1 MVSIG
6 AVRGLFTFIIITFTI
21 MVTYYTVR
29 RDAHNITGVEHAVA
43 EGITKYTSTVE
54 KLSSSSSA
62 HTANT
67 SSSVHTTN
75 TKDDPL
81 QHSPPE
87 HAPPQNVQSQNDPP
101 RRPPPAT
108 PRRQNIVLVII
119 DDLGIGDLKC
129 YGSSFHETPN
139 IDALAAEGVRFT
151 SAYAAHPKCGP
162 ARLALFSGV
171 YPARMGSPVSGH
183 ELEKYGM
190 PNAFKCQKKMGDYKM
205 RLPLERTSMGGA
217 FKLNGYRTGY
227 HGKWHFGDAS
237 GRGSPLDHG
246 FEVSIGATHKGS
258 VQSHFAPYTN
268 PDHIKQVPPPP
279 MSEPRPDGT
288 YMADHLTD
296 ETIGTIKKFKN
307 DPFLV
312 VLAHYAVHTPIEAP
326 EDLVDPYEKK
336 RNLLDETD
344 QFTHDHNAV
353 YRTSQDHATYGGM
366 MTAVDNSVG
375 RVMQALKDMG
385 LDQNTTVVFTS
396 DNGGLASSIKEKNM
410 PDIPTTNHPYRH
422 GKTWLYEGG
431 VRVPLIVHAPDR
443 KRVEGGESAFLTTG
457 TDVYPTLLDLA
468 GLPLRPK
475 DHVDGI
481 SFAEAVTTKRDGSV
495 RKKPLFWHFG
505 ILDQN
510 TTVVFTS
517 DNGGQASHATPSNVA
532 AIPTSNAPY
541 RHGKTWLYEGGV
553 RVPLIVHD
561 PDAPVSTRGR
571 ESDFVT
577 VGTDMYPTL
586 LDLAG
591 LPLRPKDHVDGIST
605 TDAIFAPTVGNAT
618 AIRDSPLFWHFSYNK
633 PEHTKGKGGGLSL
646 NKGQVQCSAV
656 MDGKWKL
663 IDFWDEGKD
672 GRKELYN
679 VHTDPYETKNLA
691 QTHPE
696 VRKRLFQ
703 KLRFW
708 RHNWVK
714 ESDYID
720 LECKEEKMAT
730 LGREGERKD

>member
-396 DNGGLASSIKEKNM
+396 DNGG
-410 PDIPTTNHPYRH
+410 
-422 GKTWLYEGG
+422 
-431 VRVPLIVHAPDR
+431 
-443 KRVEGGESAFLTTG
+443 
-457 TDVYPTLLDLA
+457 
-468 GLPLRPK
+468 
-475 DHVDGI
+475 
-481 SFAEAVTTKRDGSV
+481 
-495 RKKPLFWHFG
+495 
-505 ILDQN
+505 
-510 TTVVFTS
+510 
-517 DNGGQASHATPSNVA
+517 QASHATPSNVA

>member
-1 MVSIG
+1 MMYVSKWSMRDLEIFTDPQ
-6 AVRGLFTFIIITFTI
+6 GLTRRSMKDLETITDP
-21 MVTYYTVR
+21 
-29 RDAHNITGVEHAVA
+29 RD
-43 EGITKYTSTVE
+43 
-54 KLSSSSSA
+54 L
-62 HTANT
+62 HTAT
-67 SSSVHTTN
+67 SSKRGRNMDIPTGGLHTNAQTGDIHTDESTAKT
-75 TKDDPL
+75 TKMSGVDK
-81 QHSPPE
+81 
-87 HAPPQNVQSQNDPP
+87 ARRKKKNV
-101 RRPPPAT
+101 
-108 PRRQNIVLVII
+108 VLILI
-119 DDLGIGDLKC
+119 DDLGVHDVGV
-129 YGSSFHETPN
+129 YGSTFHDTPH
-139 IDALAAEGVRFT
+139 IDAFASTGVRFT
-151 SAYAAHPKCGP
+151 NAYTAHPKCGP
-162 ARLALFSGV
+162 ARLALFSGTF
-171 YPARMGSPVSGH
+171 PARFGSPLFSD
-183 ELEKYGM
+183 LNKYGM
-190 PNAFKCQKKMGDYKM
+190 PNAFKCFQKRGYRKM
-205 RLPLERTSMGGA
+205 RLPLQATSMGDA
-217 FKLNGYRTGY
+217 FKVNGYRTGY
-227 HGKWHFGDAS
+227 HGKWHFGDAQ
-237 GRGSPLDHG
+237 GLGSPNDQG
-246 FEVSIGATHKGS
+246 FDVSIGATHKGA
-258 VQSHFAPYTN
+258 VQTHFYPYVN
-268 PDHIKQVPPPP
+268 SEHVSKQNAPPP
-279 MSEPRPDGT
+279 MSWRPDGT

-296 ETIGTIKKFKN
+296 ETIGTIQKFKD
-307 DPFLV
+307 DPFFV
-312 VLAHYAVHTPIEAP
+312 VLAHYAVHGPIEAP
-326 EDLVDPYEKK
+326 KDLVQPYNKK
-336 RNLLDETD
+336 HKALKETD
-344 QFTHDHNAV
+344 QFTRDHGAI
-353 YRTSQDHATYGGM
+353 YRTTQDNPVYGGM

-375 RVMQALKDMG
+375 RIMQALKEMG
-385 LDQNTTVVFTS
+385 
-396 DNGGLASSIKEKNM
+396 
-410 PDIPTTNHPYRH
+410 
-422 GKTWLYEGG
+422 
-431 VRVPLIVHAPDR
+431 
-443 KRVEGGESAFLTTG
+443 
-457 TDVYPTLLDLA
+457 
-468 GLPLRPK
+468 
-475 DHVDGI
+475 
-481 SFAEAVTTKRDGSV
+481 
-495 RKKPLFWHFG
+495 
-505 ILDQN
+505 LDQN

>member
-1 MVSIG
+1 MSIRVVLRRTLSVS
-6 AVRGLFTFIIITFTI
+6 AVLVFTI
-21 MVTYYTVR
+21 MSTYHIVRHDMANMIENYT
-29 RDAHNITGVEHAVA
+29 GK
-43 EGITKYTSTVE
+43 KY
-54 KLSSSSSA
+54 SSPSA
-62 HTANT
+62 HMANTANK
-67 SSSVHTTN
+67 
-75 TKDDPL
+75 KDGPANKKDGP
-81 QHSPPE
+81 
-87 HAPPQNVQSQNDPP
+87 SQQ
-101 RRPPPAT
+101 
-108 PRRQNIVLVII
+108 RQNIVLVLI

-366 MTAVDNSVG
+366 MTAVDNSLG

-385 LDQNTTVVFTS
+385 LDKNTTVVFTS

-431 VRVPLIVHAPDR
+431 IRVPLIVHAPDR
-443 KRVEGGESAFLTTG
+443 KPVEGGESAFLTT
-457 TDVYPTLLDLA
+457 
-468 GLPLRPK
+468 
-475 DHVDGI
+475 
-481 SFAEAVTTKRDGSV
+481 
-495 RKKPLFWHFG
+495 
-505 ILDQN
+505 
-510 TTVVFTS
+510 
-517 DNGGQASHATPSNVA
+517 
-532 AIPTSNAPY
+532 
-541 RHGKTWLYEGGV
+541 
-553 RVPLIVHD
+553 
-561 PDAPVSTRGR
+561 
-571 ESDFVT
+571 
-577 VGTDMYPTL
+577 GTDMYPTL

-591 LPLRPKDHVDGIST
+591 LPLQPNDHVDGISFAEAVT
-605 TDAIFAPTVGNAT
+605 TNMDGAVRGG
-618 AIRDSPLFWHFSYNK
+618 PLFWHFAVAPDQKLGRGQPACSAVLEGRWKLLDFYT
-633 PEHTKGKGGGLSL
+633 EGKGG
-646 NKGQVQCSAV
+646 K
-656 MDGKWKL
+656 
-663 IDFWDEGKD
+663 
-672 GRKELYN
+672 RELYDIRN
-679 VHTDPYETKNLA
+679 DPYEKNNVSKEN
-691 QTHPE
+691 PE
-696 VRKRLFQ
+696 ITRRMFIKI
-703 KLRFW
+703 KEW
-708 RHNWVK
+708 RRTWADEKFYEK
-714 ESDYID
+714 EMKKGDDGI
-720 LECKEEKMAT
+720 CVAP
-730 LGREGERKD
+730 EGMRI

>member
-1 MVSIG
+1 MSIRVVLRRTLSVS
-6 AVRGLFTFIIITFTI
+6 AVLVFTI
-21 MVTYYTVR
+21 MSTYHIVRHDMANMIENYT
-29 RDAHNITGVEHAVA
+29 GK
-43 EGITKYTSTVE
+43 KY
-54 KLSSSSSA
+54 SSPSA
-62 HTANT
+62 HMANTANK
-67 SSSVHTTN
+67 
-75 TKDDPL
+75 KDGPANKKDGP
-81 QHSPPE
+81 
-87 HAPPQNVQSQNDPP
+87 SQQ
-101 RRPPPAT
+101 
-108 PRRQNIVLVII
+108 RQNIVLVLI

-366 MTAVDNSVG
+366 MTAVDNSLG

-385 LDQNTTVVFTS
+385 LDKNTTVVFTS

-443 KRVEGGESAFLTTG
+443 KPVEGGESAFLTTG
-457 TDVYPTLLDLA
+457 TDMYPTLLDLA
-468 GLPLRPK
+468 GLPLQPN

-505 ILDQN
+505 IGPN
-510 TTVVFTS
+510 E
-517 DNGGQASHATPSNVA
+517 
-532 AIPTSNAPY
+532 
-541 RHGKTWLYEGGV
+541 KEGRGA
-553 RVPLIVHD
+553 VPCS
-561 PDAPVSTRGR
+561 A
-571 ESDFVT
+571 
-577 VGTDMYPTL
+577 L
-586 LDLAG
+586 LDG
-591 LPLRPKDHVDGIST
+591 R
-605 TDAIFAPTVGNAT
+605 
-618 AIRDSPLFWHFSYNK
+618 
-633 PEHTKGKGGGLSL
+633 
-646 NKGQVQCSAV
+646 
-656 MDGKWKL
+656 WKL
-663 IDFWDEGKD
+663 LDFIDEGN
-672 GRKELYN
+672 RELYDIQK
-679 VHTDPYETKNLA
+679 DPYEKNDVSNKFPEIRKNLFIKLKQWRKHWA
-691 QTHPE
+691 DDDFYKKELEKGEDGICVAPE
-696 VRKRLFQ
+696 GMR
-703 KLRFW
+703 
-708 RHNWVK
+708 
-714 ESDYID
+714 I
-720 LECKEEKMAT
+720 
-730 LGREGERKD
+730 

>member
-1 MVSIG
+1 
-6 AVRGLFTFIIITFTI
+6 
-21 MVTYYTVR
+21 
-29 RDAHNITGVEHAVA
+29 
-43 EGITKYTSTVE
+43 
-54 KLSSSSSA
+54 
-62 HTANT
+62 
-67 SSSVHTTN
+67 
-75 TKDDPL
+75 
-81 QHSPPE
+81 
-87 HAPPQNVQSQNDPP
+87 
-101 RRPPPAT
+101 
-108 PRRQNIVLVII
+108 
-119 DDLGIGDLKC
+119 
-129 YGSSFHETPN
+129 
-139 IDALAAEGVRFT
+139 
-151 SAYAAHPKCGP
+151 
-162 ARLALFSGV
+162 
-171 YPARMGSPVSGH
+171 MGSPVSGH

-366 MTAVDNSVG
+366 MTAVDNSLG

-385 LDQNTTVVFTS
+385 LDKNTTVVFTS

-443 KRVEGGESAFLTTG
+443 KPVEGGESAFLTTG
-457 TDVYPTLLDLA
+457 TDMYPTLLDLA
-468 GLPLRPK
+468 GLPLQPN

-505 ILDQN
+505 IGPN
-510 TTVVFTS
+510 E
-517 DNGGQASHATPSNVA
+517 
-532 AIPTSNAPY
+532 
-541 RHGKTWLYEGGV
+541 KEGRGA
-553 RVPLIVHD
+553 VPCS
-561 PDAPVSTRGR
+561 A
-571 ESDFVT
+571 
-577 VGTDMYPTL
+577 L
-586 LDLAG
+586 LDG
-591 LPLRPKDHVDGIST
+591 R
-605 TDAIFAPTVGNAT
+605 
-618 AIRDSPLFWHFSYNK
+618 
-633 PEHTKGKGGGLSL
+633 
-646 NKGQVQCSAV
+646 
-656 MDGKWKL
+656 WKL
-663 IDFWDEGKD
+663 LDFIDEGN
-672 GRKELYN
+672 RELYDIQK
-679 VHTDPYETKNLA
+679 DPYEKNDVSNKFPEIRKNLFIKLKQWRKHWA
-691 QTHPE
+691 DDDFYKKELEKGEDGICVAPE
-696 VRKRLFQ
+696 GMR
-703 KLRFW
+703 
-708 RHNWVK
+708 
-714 ESDYID
+714 I
-720 LECKEEKMAT
+720 
-730 LGREGERKD
+730 